1 MVRINLSIEEK
12 ELKQIDKIS
21 KSENISRSKLIRK
34 ALEVY
39 RGEVER
45 KAAENNRRQNIE
57 KAIETQENLR
67 KYSLGWDGVSE
78 IRKWRE
84 SR

>member
-12 ELKQIDKIS
+12 ELEQIDKIS

-39 RGEVER
+39 MGEIER
-45 KAAENNRRQNIE
+45 KAAENIRRQNIE
-57 KAIETQENLR
+57 KAIEVQENLR
-67 KYSLGWDGVSE
+67 KYSRGWDGVSE